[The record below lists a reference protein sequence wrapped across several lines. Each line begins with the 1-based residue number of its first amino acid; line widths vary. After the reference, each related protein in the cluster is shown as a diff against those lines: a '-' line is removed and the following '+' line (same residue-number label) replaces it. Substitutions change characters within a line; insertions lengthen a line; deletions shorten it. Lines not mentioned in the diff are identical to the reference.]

1 MAENASFTYKYLS
14 PYLYDYL
21 DAVITMQT
29 NPEDAYKKFDEMAN
43 KYTDSLRKITKSINE
58 HKSKNPSTG
67 ESDEILTKFQ
77 NEHKE
82 TLDLY
87 LPVLMSQAKI
97 YWDLELYQQVIFTGP
112 QYLITNRSLFSL
124 GRKSVSKIG

>member
-43 KYTDSLRKITKSINE
+43 KYTDTLRKINKSITDF
-58 HKSKNPSTG
+58 KNSGQGVGKGVGITG
-67 ESDEILTKFQ
+67 GGEGSQLVKLESEY
-77 NEHKE
+77 KE

-87 LPVLMSQAKI
+87 IPVLMSQAKI
-97 YWDLELYQQVIFTGP
+97 YWDLELYQQVIHSF
-112 QYLITNRSLFSL
+112 IS
-124 GRKSVSKIG
+124 